1 MNGFL
6 IINYNDAESVLKLL
20 DNIKEYRCL
29 DLVVIV
35 DNASTDDS
43 YEKLKKM
50 ENQKIVVLKN
60 PENRGYAAGINYGAK
75 YLIELYD
82 IENIIISNADIII
95 KKENDLKKLIKI
107 ANKKKD
113 VGIVAPVVIEHGK
126 ENKGWKNPTPLQDT
140 ILNLPLIHKWIK
152 PKMLFYKKED
162 YRGKLTYVDVV
173 SGCFFLIKSDVLKK
187 VYYLDETT
195 FLYYEEN
202 ILSSKLKNIGKTEV
216 VVNDVQIFHN
226 HSVTIDKSMK
236 AYHKYKAL
244 KKSQYYF
251 QTIYNRANFIE
262 RFCLKAT
269 AIATGFLI
277 KIRCF
282 LKSGK

>member
-95 KKENDLKKLIKI
+95 KKENDLKLQT
-107 ANKKKD
+107 KKR
-113 VGIVAPVVIEHGK
+113 
-126 ENKGWKNPTPLQDT
+126 
-140 ILNLPLIHKWIK
+140 
-152 PKMLFYKKED
+152 M
-162 YRGKLTYVDVV
+162 
-173 SGCFFLIKSDVLKK
+173 S
-187 VYYLDETT
+187 
-195 FLYYEEN
+195 
-202 ILSSKLKNIGKTEV
+202 
-216 VVNDVQIFHN
+216 
-226 HSVTIDKSMK
+226 
-236 AYHKYKAL
+236 AL
-244 KKSQYYF
+244 
-251 QTIYNRANFIE
+251 
-262 RFCLKAT
+262 
-269 AIATGFLI
+269 
-277 KIRCF
+277 
-282 LKSGK
+282 